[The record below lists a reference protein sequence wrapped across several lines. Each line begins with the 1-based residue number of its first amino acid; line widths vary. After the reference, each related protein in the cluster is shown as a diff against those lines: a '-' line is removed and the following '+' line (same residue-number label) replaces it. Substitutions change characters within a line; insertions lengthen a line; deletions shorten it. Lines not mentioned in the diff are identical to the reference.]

1 MSSEQT
7 QNLKMAN
14 TTMESLDIEKAL
26 ELPEDIVE
34 HIISFACY
42 SIYNSIDYYKN
53 KKKSYNKI
61 IRINT
66 EIEYYKSLR
75 VSPCWLRGTR
85 EMKQNGGKKFK
96 NSLKNSNPKT
106 TYHTGC
112 YRDCRDELRHLSKKL
127 KLK

>member
-1 MSSEQT
+1 M
-7 QNLKMAN
+7 
-14 TTMESLDIEKAL
+14 I
-26 ELPEDIVE
+26 ELPEDIVDY
-34 HIISFACY
+34 IISFACY

-75 VSPCWLRGTR
+75 VSVCWLRGTSKQ
-85 EMKQNGGKKFK
+85 KQNGGKKFK

-112 YRDCRDELRHLSKKL
+112 YRDCIDELHHLSKKL

>member
-1 MSSEQT
+1 M
-7 QNLKMAN
+7 
-14 TTMESLDIEKAL
+14 I

-66 EIEYYKSLR
+66 EIEYYNSFTQPLS
-75 VSPCWLRGTR
+75 VCWLRGTR

-112 YRDCRDELRHLSKKL
+112 YRDCRHELRYLSKKL

>member
-66 EIEYYKSLR
+66 EIEYYK
-75 VSPCWLRGTR
+75 
-85 EMKQNGGKKFK
+85 
-96 NSLKNSNPKT
+96 
-106 TYHTGC
+106 
-112 YRDCRDELRHLSKKL
+112 
-127 KLK
+127 